1 MTDAKTSINSSDRSL
16 SRFIAKTAGGTF
28 VLRIFYL
35 ASGFITT
42 LLLTRW
48 IGAEGLGIYNFVI
61 SWVVL
66 VAIFVKF
73 GLEDYL
79 VRETAAA
86 RGRQDSET
94 ARRLWN
100 FSRSFILIAST
111 IACTCIYCLLPWL
124 EFENPELRPAFV
136 IGVIMIPLLC
146 LIAIYRGRFRANKQI
161 VNSQIPEY
169 LIRPIL
175 LMVSIG
181 LLLWFATPGRPV
193 IALLIN
199 ILATFVAMAFCM
211 FAALAR
217 NTDTNDN
224 NQPVD
229 IAAPAQEA
237 FPGYRKASVGWLLGA
252 FPFVVIAGISII
264 NQRTDRLML
273 GAMQDM
279 QSVGLYS
286 VAVQMAMVVNFTLIG
301 LNQAIAPLVAER
313 HDSNRSQELQK
324 SLIRATNIAT
334 IGSLLIVA
342 ALVALGPIVL
352 AIFGPEFSA
361 SYLPMIIL
369 AVGQLLNVAS
379 GPVGT
384 LLAMSRR
391 ERFVGIGMSVS
402 VVCNVLLNYFLIPA
416 YGVSGAAIATAISVG
431 IWNLLMVVFAK
442 RILGINANLGAS
454 LIPNKAQTQ

>member
-1 MTDAKTSINSSDRSL
+1 
-16 SRFIAKTAGGTF
+16 
-28 VLRIFYL
+28 
-35 ASGFITT
+35 
-42 LLLTRW
+42 
-48 IGAEGLGIYNFVI
+48 
-61 SWVVL
+61 
-66 VAIFVKF
+66 
-73 GLEDYL
+73 
-79 VRETAAA
+79 
-86 RGRQDSET
+86 
-94 ARRLWN
+94 
-100 FSRSFILIAST
+100 
-111 IACTCIYCLLPWL
+111 
-124 EFENPELRPAFV
+124 
-136 IGVIMIPLLC
+136 
-146 LIAIYRGRFRANKQI
+146 
-161 VNSQIPEY
+161 
-169 LIRPIL
+169 
-175 LMVSIG
+175 
-181 LLLWFATPGRPV
+181 
-193 IALLIN
+193 
-199 ILATFVAMAFCM
+199 
-211 FAALAR
+211 
-217 NTDTNDN
+217 
-224 NQPVD
+224 
-229 IAAPAQEA
+229 
-237 FPGYRKASVGWLLGA
+237 
-252 FPFVVIAGISII
+252 
-264 NQRTDRLML
+264 
-273 GAMQDM
+273 M